1 MIIELPDGNKVLFGD
16 GLREKG
22 LSEAGIGDDIR
33 KATAEQL
40 GAALASLA
48 SLVAVAEKSVG
59 NMAHRPDKVEMEF
72 GASLSN
78 DCHLWIV
85 SGEAKGEF
93 KIKLSWE
100 NKK

>member
-1 MIIELPDGNKVLFGD
+1 MIIELPGGNKVLFGD
-16 GLREKG
+16 EDHGRG
-22 LSEAGIGDDIR
+22 LSEVSIGDNIR

-40 GAALASLA
+40 AAALASLA

-59 NMAHRPDKVEMEF
+59 HMAHRPDKVEMEF

-93 KIKLSWE
+93 KIKLTWE
-100 NKK
+100 SNK